1 MKRVVFILLAAGALL
16 VPLLASA
23 GHPSRRHLSPA
34 AEARL
39 AARRGIHKIRHVVV
53 IMQEN
58 RSFDS
63 YFGTY
68 PGADGIPGLAGNP
81 GPLPCVPD
89 PDRNMCE
96 TPFHDV
102 TDRDA
107 GGPHGHG
114 TALADIAD
122 GRMDGFIGQAE
133 LGRTSYC
140 KKHFDDPRCSFMPGK
155 PDVMGYH
162 DWREIPNYW
171 DYASNFVLQDHMFE
185 SDSSWSLPQHLYMVS
200 GWSARC
206 TKTGDPM
213 SCHNSNTPP
222 ERKPGDET
230 PAPTLRERDVFV
242 VAPTCRHSCQC
253 VLGGNRVTLAKSK
266 VEPVQNDERRRV
278 WVFGEGCFNCRV

>member
-1 MKRVVFILLAAGALL
+1 LSSTATFAVAGDMERLSGTVAPAQAGQRVLLQ
-16 VPLLASA
+16 
-23 GHPSRRHLSPA
+23 RRVGP
-34 AEARL
+34 RWVT
-39 AARRGIHKIRHVVV
+39 AARPRVADGSTFSIAHTFTTGRIEQWRAMVPTTKRNLGSSSPVVRIRIAPATGIHKIRHVVV

-122 GRMDGFIGQAE
+122 GRMDGFVGQAE

-171 DYASNFVLQDHMFE
+171 EYANQFVLQDHMFE
-185 SDSSWSLPQHLYMVS
+185 SDSSWSLPEHL
-200 GWSARC
+200 
-206 TKTGDPM
+206 
-213 SCHNSNTPP
+213 
-222 ERKPGDET
+222 
-230 PAPTLRERDVFV
+230 
-242 VAPTCRHSCQC
+242 
-253 VLGGNRVTLAKSK
+253 
-266 VEPVQNDERRRV
+266 
-278 WVFGEGCFNCRV
+278 